1 MAKTKRRRPMAEIN
15 VVPYIDVMLVL
26 LVIFMVAAPLMTQGI
41 KVNLPEAGSGSID
54 VDEDMIIV
62 TIDSQ
67 RQYFINV
74 GEADEPVA
82 LEMIAE
88 KAKKI
93 ISANPK
99 IKVLVEGDES
109 LNYGVVINVM
119 NILQTAGADSVALIT
134 EPPST

>member
-1 MAKTKRRRPMAEIN
+1 MAKAKRRRPMAEIN

-41 KVNLPEAGSGSID
+41 KVDLPVGGGSID

-62 TIDSQ
+62 TINAEQ
-67 RQYFINV
+67 QYFINV
-74 GEADEPVA
+74 GEEDEAIA
-82 LEMIAE
+82 LNKIGEHA
-88 KAKKI
+88 AKI
-93 ISANPK
+93 ISARPS

-119 NILQTAGADSVALIT
+119 NVLQNAGAASVALIT
-134 EPPST
+134 QPPSS